1 MDLYI
6 VRHGVAEESTALG
19 SDAARA
25 LTDEGRKKTARVAR
39 GLAALEIEPEVIL
52 TSPLVRARQ
61 TADILSGALRP
72 KDGVSEVKWLEA
84 GASPAEAVRQLARLK
99 HDSVMIVGHM
109 PDLSV
114 LASMLLSGKPSVKI
128 AFKKAAVCALSFDGR
143 ARTGRGRLEWLMQPR
158 HLRAASA
165 PKKEDDGGGGE

>member
-39 GLAALEIEPEVIL
+39 GLAALEVDPEIVL
-52 TSPLVRARQ
+52 TSPLLRARQ
-61 TADILSGALRP
+61 TADILAEALRP
-72 KDGVSEVKWLEA
+72 KDGVSEVKWLES

-99 HDSVMIVGHM
+99 HDRVMVVGHM

-114 LASMLLSGKPSVKI
+114 LASMLISGKPSVEI
-128 AFKKAAVCALSFDGR
+128 VFKKAGVCAVSFGGR
-143 ARTGRGRLEWLMQPR
+143 ARVGRGRLEWLMQPR
-158 HLRAASA
+158 HLRAAA
-165 PKKEDDGGGGE
+165 ARKKEDGGGGGE